1 MHPNTHGS
9 WGVTHDDRGV
19 PHSEAIIHETP
30 NRKVTPVTLSCH
42 YSTNSIL
49 EPRIT
54 KIKNKII
61 KMKWKNRMY
70 TRQREDM
77 PRPIN
82 TSRVHIPFCTQTIP
96 MNRVS
101 KEKEV

>member
-1 MHPNTHGS
+1 
-9 WGVTHDDRGV
+9 
-19 PHSEAIIHETP
+19 
-30 NRKVTPVTLSCH
+30 
-42 YSTNSIL
+42 
-49 EPRIT
+49 
-54 KIKNKII
+54 
-61 KMKWKNRMY
+61 MKWKNRMY

-82 TSRVHIPFCTQTIP
+82 TSQVHIPFCTQTIP